1 MNDLLSYVKEYALIL
16 IPVLYVVG
24 MILKNIGNEII
35 PDKYIPII
43 LLIIGIGSSMGLNGL
58 GMDSLIQGVLV
69 TGVTVY
75 ANQLFVQAKKDE

>member
-24 MILKNIGNEII
+24 MILKGLGSI

-43 LLIIGIGSSMGLNGL
+43 LLIVGIGVSMGLNGL
-58 GMDSLIQGVLV
+58 GMDSLIQGVLA